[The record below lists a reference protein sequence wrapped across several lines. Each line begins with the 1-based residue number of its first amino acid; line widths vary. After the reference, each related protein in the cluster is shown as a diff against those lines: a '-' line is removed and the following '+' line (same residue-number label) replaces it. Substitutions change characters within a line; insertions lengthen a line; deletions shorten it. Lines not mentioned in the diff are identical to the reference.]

1 MSYILPILGLV
12 ALLFF
17 WVLFQ
22 QWLKRKDP
30 GQFYRPGCGACGS
43 NGSCSPQSLKQ
54 AIKFQ
59 GKTDA
64 KKRYNNG

>member
-12 ALLFF
+12 ALLFG

-22 QWLKRKDP
+22 EWLKRKDP

-43 NGSCSPQSLKQ
+43 NGSCAPPKEKPQQVPFHKQ
-54 AIKFQ
+54 
-59 GKTDA
+59 
-64 KKRYNNG
+64 